1 MRKHEL
7 AETNNG
13 EIVYRL
19 KDGNIVNW
27 VTAVTNRAEE
37 ILGIIQED
45 KDDIHSIVDGLPEE
59 VELARAQIADMASS
73 IYGMRDEVQADVQ
86 TVSGIKEDVI
96 EIKDDVLGLKDDVID
111 IKEEVL
117 ASVQDAEDSANLAE
131 KWANYMEGTVDGN
144 EYSAKY
150 YATSISGVS
159 DHVDQTA
166 EDIED
171 YIDEQKEVLQ
181 TYVDDAESAA
191 DRAEAVTGLSSITT
205 IEIDTIVAG
214 GGN

>member
-7 AETNNG
+7 AETSNG
-13 EIVYRL
+13 EVVYRL
-19 KDGNIVNW
+19 KNGNIVNW

-37 ILGIIQED
+37 ILGIIEED

-73 IYGMRDEVQADVQ
+73 IYGMRDEVEADVQ

-96 EIKDDVLGLKDDVID
+96 EIKGDVLEA
-111 IKEEVL
+111 KETVL

-205 IEIDTIVAG
+205 VEIDTIVAG

>member
-7 AETNNG
+7 AETSNG
-13 EIVYRL
+13 EVVYRL
-19 KDGNIVNW
+19 KNGNIVNW

-37 ILGIIQED
+37 ILGIIEED

-59 VELARAQIADMASS
+59 VELARVQIADMASS
-73 IYGMRDEVQADVQ
+73 IYGMRDEVEADVQ

-96 EIKDDVLGLKDDVID
+96 EIKDDVLEA
-111 IKEEVL
+111 KETVL

-171 YIDEQKEVLQ
+171 YIDEQKDILQ

-191 DRAEAVTGLSSITT
+191 DRAEAVTGISSITT
-205 IEIDTIVAG
+205 VEIDTIVAG

>member
-7 AETNNG
+7 AETSNG

-19 KDGNIVNW
+19 KNGNIVNW
-27 VTAVTNRAEE
+27 VTAVTSRAEE
-37 ILGIIQED
+37 ILGIIEED

-73 IYGMRDEVQADVQ
+73 IYGMRDDVEADVQ
-86 TVSGIKEDVI
+86 TVSGIK
-96 EIKDDVLGLKDDVID
+96 DDVLGLKSDVLD
-111 IKEEVL
+111 AKEIVL
-117 ASVQDAEDSANLAE
+117 ASVQSAEDSANLAE

-150 YATSISGVS
+150 YATSISNVS

-171 YIDEQKEVLQ
+171 YIDEQKDILQ
-181 TYVDDAESAA
+181 TYVDDAEAAA
-191 DRAEAVTGLSSITT
+191 DRAEATTGISSITT
-205 IEIDTIVAG
+205 VEIDVIVAG

>member
-73 IYGMRDEVQADVQ
+73 IYGMRDEVEADVQ

-96 EIKDDVLGLKDDVID
+96 EIKGDVLEA
-111 IKEEVL
+111 KETVL

-171 YIDEQKEVLQ
+171 YIDEQKDILQ